1 MFYYVRS
8 FGSNYSRNSY
18 QYVLFRSRCSYNA
31 ALCRFRDQKEEKK
44 MIIVRTMQEVDN
56 IPVKSVVP
64 YVRSLITNILN
75 AYSSNGSIETVGAVY
90 FLEGEDDVRN
100 YQALGLHEP
109 ISEELFEYIFPINE
123 EYSDGCIVINND
135 YAINLI
141 AKSKYFYGG
150 GCA

>member
-1 MFYYVRS
+1 
-8 FGSNYSRNSY
+8 
-18 QYVLFRSRCSYNA
+18 
-31 ALCRFRDQKEEKK
+31 

-90 FLEGEDDVRN
+90 FLEGENDVRN

-109 ISEELFEYIFPINE
+109 IAEELFEYIFPIND

-135 YAINLI
+135 FAINLI

-150 GCA
+150 SCA